1 MNNFSKRLNSKK
13 YFIVENFL
21 KFRYIYKT
29 NKNQIQKQWN
39 THVTKMGKYSMRMD
53 TK

>member
-21 KFRYIYKT
+21 KFQYIYKT
-29 NKNQIQKQWN
+29 NQIQWN
-39 THVTKMGKYSMRMD
+39 TTVTKMEKYITPTD